1 MALSYDLA
9 PPRPASLGLIVLET
23 DETLENEARQAV
35 PAEASLHHTRIYSA
49 PTVTPE
55 TLAGMEADLPA
66 AARTFPGHV
75 SYDAIAYCCTS
86 GATVIGQDKVAAA
99 IRAAHPQA
107 KTTDPITAVM
117 AALTA
122 LGARRIGL
130 LTPYTLDVSAAM
142 QALLQANGFDIAA
155 FGAFE
160 EAEEAK
166 VARISEASTLAA
178 MLEVGGGAVDAVFA
192 SCTNLNTFGVIERA
206 ENALGKPVIS
216 SNSALIWHLSALA
229 GLTAHVPGAL
239 RRRAPPPRG

>member
-1 MALSYDLA
+1 MALSYELG
-9 PPRPASLGLIVLET
+9 PPRAASLGLIVLET

-35 PAEASLHHTRIYSA
+35 PLEASLHHTRIYSA
-49 PTVTPE
+49 PTVTPA
-55 TLAGMEADLPA
+55 TLADMAEKLPA

-75 SYDAIAYCCTS
+75 TYDAIAYCCTS
-86 GATVIGQDKVAAA
+86 GATVIGQDRVAAA
-99 IRAAHPQA
+99 IRTAHPQA

-117 AALTA
+117 AALAA

-142 QALLQANGFDIAA
+142 QLLLKENGFEITA

-178 MLEVGGGAVDAVFA
+178 MLDVGGGDVDAVFA
-192 SCTNLNTFGVIERA
+192 SCTNLNTFGVIEKA
-206 ENALGKPVIS
+206 EALLGKPVIS
-216 SNSALIWHLSALA
+216 SNSALIWHLCRLA
-229 GLTAHVPGAL
+229 GLQASIPGAL
-239 RRRAPPPRG
+239 GDRV

>member
-1 MALSYDLA
+1 MALSYTLA
-9 PPRPASLGLIVLET
+9 PPRSASLGLIVLET
-23 DETLENEARQAV
+23 DETLENEARSAI
-35 PAEASLHHTRIYSA
+35 PPEASLHHTRIYSA

-55 TLAGMEADLPA
+55 TLAEMEAKLPDA
-66 AARTFPGHV
+66 AATFPGHV
-75 SYDAIAYCCTS
+75 TYDAIGYCCTS

-99 IRAAHPQA
+99 IRSAHPQA

-142 QALLQANGFDIAA
+142 QALLEANGFEITA

-178 MLEVGGGAVDAVFA
+178 LLDVGAGDNVDAVFA
-192 SCTNLNTFGVIERA
+192 SCTNLNTFGVIEQA
-206 ENALGKPVIS
+206 EKALGKPVVS
-216 SNSALIWHLSALA
+216 SNSALIWHLSRLA
-229 GLTAHVPGAL
+229 GLSAAVPGAL
-239 RRRAPPPRG
+239 RDVQ

>member
-1 MALSYDLA
+1 MALPYDLA
-9 PPRPASLGLIVLET
+9 PPRAASLGLIVLET
-23 DETLENEARQAV
+23 DETLENEARRAV

-75 SYDAIAYCCTS
+75 TYDAIAYCCTS

-99 IRAAHPQA
+99 IRSAHPKA

-117 AALTA
+117 AALRA
-122 LGARRIGL
+122 LGARRVGL

-142 QALLQANGFDIAA
+142 QALLEANGFEIGA

-166 VARISEASTLAA
+166 VARISGASTLAA
-178 MLEVGGGAVDAVFA
+178 TLEVGDGEVDAVFA
-192 SCTNLNTFGVIERA
+192 SCTNLNTFGVIEEA
-206 ENALGKPVIS
+206 EAALGKPVVS
-216 SNSALIWHLSALA
+216 SNSALIWHLCGLA
-229 GLTAHVPGAL
+229 GVKADVPGRL
-239 RRRAPPPRG
+239 GLTEF

>member
-1 MALSYDLA
+1 MPLPYDLA
-9 PPRPASLGLIVLET
+9 PPRAASLGLIVLET
-23 DETLENEARQAV
+23 DETLENEARRAI

-55 TLAGMEADLPA
+55 TLGQMEAELPHA
-66 AARTFPGHV
+66 ATTFPGHV
-75 SYDAIAYCCTS
+75 TYDAIGYCCTS
-86 GATVIGQDKVAAA
+86 GATVIGQDNVAAA
-99 IRAAHPQA
+99 IRTAHPGA

-122 LGARRIGL
+122 LGAKRIGL

-142 QALLQANGFDIAA
+142 QALLEANRFEIAA

-178 MLEVGGGAVDAVFA
+178 MLKVGSGANVDAIFA
-192 SCTNLNTFGVIERA
+192 SCTNLNTFGVIGEA
-206 ENALGKPVIS
+206 EEALGKPVIS
-216 SNSALIWHLSALA
+216 SNSALIWHLARLGGLSADI
-229 GLTAHVPGAL
+229 PGAL
-239 RRRAPPPRG
+239 RDGR

>member
-1 MALSYDLA
+1 MALSYTLA
-9 PPRPASLGLIVLET
+9 PPRVASLGLIVLET
-23 DETLENEARQAV
+23 DETLENEARRAI

-49 PTVTPE
+49 PVVTPE
-55 TLAGMEADLPA
+55 TLGQMEADLPHA
-66 AARTFPGHV
+66 ATTFPDHV
-75 SYDAIAYCCTS
+75 TYDAIGYCCTS

-99 IRAAHPQA
+99 IRGAHPTA

-122 LGARRIGL
+122 LGAKRIGL

-142 QALLQANGFDIAA
+142 QALLEANGFEITA

-178 MLEVGGGAVDAVFA
+178 MLEVGAGDDVDAVFA
-192 SCTNLNTFGVIERA
+192 SCTNLNTFGVIEQA
-206 ENALGKPVIS
+206 EKVLGKPAIS
-216 SNSALIWHLSALA
+216 SNSALIWHLARLA
-229 GLTAHVPGAL
+229 GLSADIPGAL
-239 RRRAPPPRG
+239 RDVQ

>member
-1 MALSYDLA
+1 MALAYDLA
-9 PPRPASLGLIVLET
+9 PPRAASLGLIVLET
-23 DETLENEARQAV
+23 DETLENEARRAI
-35 PAEASLHHTRIYSA
+35 PPEASLHHTRIYSA

-75 SYDAIAYCCTS
+75 AYDAIAYCCTS

-99 IRAAHPQA
+99 IQAAHPGA

-117 AALTA
+117 AALAA

-142 QALLQANGFDIAA
+142 QALLEANGFEIAA

-178 MLEVGGGAVDAVFA
+178 MGEVGGVGVDAIFA
-192 SCTNLNTFGVIERA
+192 SCTNLNTFGVIEEA
-206 ENALGKPVIS
+206 EAAYGKPVLS
-216 SNSALIWHLSALA
+216 SNSALIWHLCGLA
-229 GLTAHVPGAL
+229 GVEADVPGAL
-239 RRRAPPPRG
+239 GRIA

>member
-1 MALSYDLA
+1 MALTYTLEN
-9 PPRPASLGLIVLET
+9 PRSASLGLIVLET
-23 DETLENEARQAV
+23 DETLENEARRAI

-55 TLAGMEADLPA
+55 TLAAMEAKLPHTA
-66 AARTFPGHV
+66 TTFPGHV
-75 SYDAIAYCCTS
+75 TYDAIGYCCTS
-86 GATVIGQDKVAAA
+86 GATVIGQDNVAAA
-99 IRAAHPQA
+99 IRSAHPTA

-122 LGARRIGL
+122 LGAKRIGL

-142 QALLQANGFDIAA
+142 QTLLEKNGFEITA

-178 MLEVGGGAVDAVFA
+178 MLEVGASDDVDAVFA
-192 SCTNLNTFGVIERA
+192 SCTNLNTFGVIEQA
-206 ENALGKPVIS
+206 EQALGKPVIS
-216 SNSALIWHLSALA
+216 SNSALIWHLSRLA
-229 GLTAHVPGAL
+229 GLSATVPGAL
-239 RRRAPPPRG
+239 RSAQ